1 MSYCWVWASL
11 IVFFLHSLKQWK
23 RQRIHTW
30 AWLQTLKSSL
40 MVIHILENYRVPQ
53 WIKHNIC
60 PTSPTYITWPDKE
73 ENTMLLEDE
82 CLPDWKC
89 LLFQK
94 WWRRLAKWWV
104 PESKTGT
111 APPKLLGTVQDT
123 FLLPFWLQFFWET
136 ASMTSPSQ
144 VAHAVYRSGPSA
156 NEGMSHPSLT
166 TVNFPALGSHFT
178 WFITCCSTMMPLNFH
193 LQLCG
198 MSERT
203 EIFLMLW
210 NPTGSHS
217 TFSLHHGNGQIS

>member
-1 MSYCWVWASL
+1 MG
-11 IVFFLHSLKQWK
+11 FFLHSLKQWK

-30 AWLQTLKSSL
+30 AWLQILKSSL

-60 PTSPTYITWPDKE
+60 PTSPIYIPWPAKE

-94 WWRRLAKWWV
+94 WWSRLAKWWV

-111 APPKLLGTVQDT
+111 APPKLLRTATGN
-123 FLLPFWLQFFWET
+123 FSSSLLT
-136 ASMTSPSQ
+136 AILLGDCFYDL
-144 VAHAVYRSGPSA
+144 AHAVYRSGTSA

-166 TVNFPALGSHFT
+166 IVKFPALGSHLT
-178 WFITCCSTMMPLNFH
+178 
-193 LQLCG
+193 
-198 MSERT
+198 
-203 EIFLMLW
+203 
-210 NPTGSHS
+210 
-217 TFSLHHGNGQIS
+217 